1 MNYDPFD
8 PETHAHPDEHFAA
21 LRDHCPVH
29 YHADR
34 DFYTVARSDDITM
47 ILRMPELWSSRF
59 RNGLAYRAPAGQPML
74 LDADPPTH
82 TWQRRLLQK
91 AWTPRLIGRLERR
104 IEILV
109 DDLLDPIVAT
119 GRCEFHDTVA
129 APLPATMIAELVG
142 VPIEDRDRF
151 RAWSN
156 ARVGATGGTPGSER
170 AEEVATRELEE
181 YFRSHIAARRELM
194 TAGQPVPDDYTTMML
209 TATHDGRRL
218 TDEEAHQVL
227 QLLLIGGIETTT
239 LLLSNLLHR
248 VIVEPELASELRG
261 RPERYEVAVEESL
274 RLDSPTLGLF
284 RTPTRTCTLWGV
296 EIPKDAKTMVLFAAV
311 NRDPDLWDDPD
322 AFKLDRDITA
332 LRRHY
337 GFGHGAHLCLGA
349 PLARLE
355 GRVVLRSIVERLPGV
370 RYDREPHRVETMIF
384 RGYDCQQISWNTV
397 ACESASDP
405 DLHQGRRSGRP
416 TTATQHPPS

>member
-1 MNYDPFD
+1 MDYDPFD
-8 PETHAHPDEHFAA
+8 PDTHAHPDEHFAA
-21 LRDHCPVH
+21 LRDQCPIH

-47 ILRMPELWSSRF
+47 ILRTPELWSSRF
-59 RNGLAYRAPAGQPML
+59 RNGLAYRAAAGQPML

-91 AWTPRLIGRLERR
+91 AWTPRLIGRLEGR
-104 IEILV
+104 IQRLL
-109 DDLLDPIVAT
+109 DDLLDPVVAK
-119 GRCEFHDTVA
+119 GRCEFHDAVA

-142 VPIEDRDRF
+142 VPTEDRDRF
-151 RAWSN
+151 RAWSS
-156 ARVGATGGTPGSER
+156 ARVGATGGTPGSEQ

-181 YFRSHIAARRELM
+181 YFRRHIAGRRERM
-194 TAGQPVPDDYTTMML
+194 VAGQPVPDDYTTMML

-248 VIVEPELASELRG
+248 VIGEPQLATQLRARPELYEL
-261 RPERYEVAVEESL
+261 AVEESL

-284 RTPTRTCTLWGV
+284 RTPTRTSTVRGV
-296 EIPKDAKTMVLFAAV
+296 EIPEDAKTMVLFAAV
-311 NRDPDLWDDPD
+311 NRDPELWDDPH
-322 AFKLDRDITA
+322 AFKLDRDATA

-337 GFGHGAHLCLGA
+337 GFGHGPHLCLGA

-355 GRVVLRSIVERLPGV
+355 GRVVLRAIVERLRGV
-370 RYDREPHRVETMIF
+370 HYESEPHRVDTMIF
-384 RGYDCQQISWNTV
+384 RGYDRQQIAWDV
-397 ACESASDP
+397 PAGDRAP
-405 DLHQGRRSGRP
+405 
-416 TTATQHPPS
+416 